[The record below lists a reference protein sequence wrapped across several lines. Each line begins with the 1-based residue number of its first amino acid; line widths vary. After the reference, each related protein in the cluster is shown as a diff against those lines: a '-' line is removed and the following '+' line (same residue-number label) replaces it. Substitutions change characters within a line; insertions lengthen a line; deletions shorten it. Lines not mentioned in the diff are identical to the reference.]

1 VFPLGGGRKRP
12 PCVPPGRGKKRP
24 PCVPPGRGKSDELIN
39 YNMTREKL
47 RIGMFGYGC
56 VGQGLHDVLN
66 SSSGFKADIVRICV
80 KDRTKKR
87 RISMDHFTF
96 DKNDILNDDSINLVV
111 ELIDDADEAFNI
123 VKTAMLKGKNVV
135 SANKMM
141 IANHFRE
148 LVDLQNQCGV
158 SMLYEAS
165 AGASI
170 PIIRNL
176 EEYYDNELLYSL
188 RGILNGSTN
197 YILTKMYNENI
208 PYSQALSEA
217 IEKGFAE
224 SDPAL
229 DVEGFDAKF
238 KLCIITGHAYGL
250 FLDPEMVFHYGIDRI
265 SKFDIKYAKEKGY
278 KIKLVPYVGKTNEN
292 TITSFVLPRF
302 ISSDKYLFNVD
313 NEYNGVI
320 TEAAFAD
327 KQFFSGK
334 GAGGHPTGSAVLSDI
349 SANSYGYRY
358 EYKKFQQGTVQ
369 NYTRDYRIEIY
380 LRYKNER
387 DRELFNFEEI
397 SEQFSSKAY
406 NYVIGVVNL
415 SRLYEIREQLHDM
428 DVFIINTGRRF

>member
-1 VFPLGGGRKRP
+1 
-12 PCVPPGRGKKRP
+12 
-24 PCVPPGRGKSDELIN
+24 
-39 YNMTREKL
+39 MTRDKL
-47 RIGMFGYGC
+47 RIGLFGYGC

-80 KDRTKKR
+80 KDRNKKR
-87 RISMDHFTF
+87 RIPMTNFTF
-96 DKNDILNDDSINLVV
+96 DKDDILNDDSINLVV
-111 ELIDDADEAFNI
+111 ELIDDHEEAFNI
-123 VKTAMLKGKNVV
+123 VKTAMSKGKNVV
-135 SANKMM
+135 TANKRM

-148 LVDLQNQCGV
+148 LVELQVKYRV
-158 SMLYEAS
+158 SLLYEAS

-197 YILTKMYNENI
+197 YILTKMHNENI
-208 PYSQALSEA
+208 PYAQALSEA
-217 IEKGFAE
+217 VEKGFAE
-224 SDPAL
+224 SDPTL
-229 DVEGFDAKF
+229 DVEGYDAKF

-250 FLDPEMVFHYGIDRI
+250 FLDPEEVFHYGIRSI
-265 SKFDIKYAKEKGY
+265 SKFDIKYSKEKGF
-278 KIKLVPYVGKTNEN
+278 KIKLVPYVGKTSDN

-302 ISSDKYLFNVD
+302 ISSDKYLYNVD

-320 TEAAFAD
+320 AEAAFAD

-334 GAGGHPTGSAVLSDI
+334 GAGGHATGSAVLSDI

-369 NYTRDYRIEIY
+369 NYTRNHKLEIY
-380 LRYKNER
+380 LRYKDEK
-387 DRELFNFEEI
+387 DRELFGFEEV
-397 SEQFSSKAY
+397 SEYFSSKIY

-415 SRLYEIREQLHDM
+415 ARLYELRKQLPGM
-428 DVFIINTGRRF
+428 DVFIVNTGRKF

>member
-1 VFPLGGGRKRP
+1 
-12 PCVPPGRGKKRP
+12 
-24 PCVPPGRGKSDELIN
+24 
-39 YNMTREKL
+39 MTRAKL
-47 RIGMFGYGC
+47 RIGLFGYGC

-87 RISMDHFTF
+87 RIPMSNFTF
-96 DKNDILNDDSINLVV
+96 DKNDILNDESINLVV

-123 VKTAMLKGKNVV
+123 VRTAMSKGKNVV
-135 SANKMM
+135 TANKRM

-148 LVDLQNQCGV
+148 LVELQDKYKV
-158 SMLYEAS
+158 SLLYEAS

-197 YILTKMYNENI
+197 YILTKMHNEGI
-208 PYSQALSEA
+208 PYSQALAEA
-217 IEKGFAE
+217 IDKGFAE
-224 SDPAL
+224 SDPTL
-229 DVEGFDAKF
+229 DVEGYDAKF

-250 FLDPEMVFHYGIDRI
+250 FLEPEMVFHYGISTI
-265 SKFDIKYAKEKGY
+265 SKFDIKYSKEKGY
-278 KIKLVPYVGKTNEN
+278 KIKLVPFVGKTNEN

-302 ISSDKYLFNVD
+302 ISSDKYLYNVD

-320 TEAAFAD
+320 AEAAFAD

-334 GAGGHPTGSAVLSDI
+334 GAGGQATGFAVLSDI

-369 NYTRDYRIEIY
+369 NYTRNYKLEIY
-380 LRYKNER
+380 LRYKDEK
-387 DRELFNFEEI
+387 DRELFGFEEV
-397 SEQFSSKAY
+397 SEYFSSKIC

-415 SRLYEIREQLHDM
+415 ERLYELREQLHKM
-428 DVFIINTGRRF
+428 DIFIVNTGRKF